1 MGILS
6 KINKV
11 LKYKEPEQYK
21 KFRFPEDED
30 KDRGEIDRVYVGAEN
45 KQEYSSQESEN
56 NSSEQK
62 QKDQK
67 DNNSNPDK
75 KSNKQEGQDKKQN
88 SDQDVDN
95 STGKTA
101 NDGTE
106 QTKQT
111 ENENNKHQSS
121 GKPKKRELK
130 KPIEVKTIGEDKNP
144 CELKEVSKKLQEN
157 MEKIKHEFNI
167 PVNQDV
173 VIREFKVMEQQDAPI
188 VKLRFTLYDENDN
201 PVEGTE
207 ELTLWI
213 SKGNYDRKTYDGIE
227 WCRTYYIGLIGASD
241 NYDDMLKTVPPGTQE
256 SISIWY
262 LTKTGKWEK
271 WPLTFTGLTKNVYNL
286 KFIVEKKNTIDICY
300 VHLLDHNEEIV
311 LESRFPIR
319 DEEYWGIESILNTK
333 YSDNPSRYETGG
345 VDIEPYMTLW
355 QDYYGNIVY
364 YNPYMNSEFI
374 VDYYR
379 KDKYGNNIMLVK
391 RFSPHATGQE
401 SMYFAA
407 FDDEYKL
414 VGKYHF
420 EENDESHFKEFEYE
434 GERYFA
440 YAGESFGQGYRC
452 CKFKIYSFRDNKWQ
466 DFVSWSHDLRAVLNE
481 NGIDVY
487 RIDIY
492 NSGGESTYLCTYTY
506 RQLLNGVE
514 LPY

>member
-1 MGILS
+1 MITDNEIRDYLKPLEKLVPS
-6 KINKV
+6 QKTIDDTHALVEEYIKNK
-11 LKYKEPEQYK
+11 
-21 KFRFPEDED
+21 
-30 KDRGEIDRVYVGAEN
+30 
-45 KQEYSSQESEN
+45 
-56 NSSEQK
+56 
-62 QKDQK
+62 
-67 DNNSNPDK
+67 
-75 KSNKQEGQDKKQN
+75 
-88 SDQDVDN
+88 SDQDDFITVEKSEPVSIIKRSNITIYRNVAVIAAVMIISAIIAFGIYKDDIIKYF
-95 STGKTA
+95 SGEIKPTPTPTTTPTPTATPDVKDDTAKTVVYSNGA
-101 NDGTE
+101 T
-106 QTKQT
+106 
-111 ENENNKHQSS
+111 SLVCIA
-121 GKPKKRELK
+121 EL
-130 KPIEVKTIGEDKNP
+130 T
-144 CELKEVSKKLQEN
+144 
-157 MEKIKHEFNI
+157 
-167 PVNQDV
+167 
-173 VIREFKVMEQQDAPI
+173 DAPI

-401 SMYFAA
+401 SMYF
-407 FDDEYKL
+407 
-414 VGKYHF
+414 
-420 EENDESHFKEFEYE
+420 
-434 GERYFA
+434 
-440 YAGESFGQGYRC
+440 RC
-452 CKFKIYSFRDNKWQ
+452 F
-466 DFVSWSHDLRAVLNE
+466 
-481 NGIDVY
+481 
-487 RIDIY
+487 
-492 NSGGESTYLCTYTY
+492 
-506 RQLLNGVE
+506 
-514 LPY
+514 